1 VGEIPINS
9 PHKCEGGISLPHNK
23 KELAMSNQ
31 NGFNWDQFKHMTK
44 GQPSYVMLKI
54 AKYALQSVIFDMQR
68 WNSRHLDDIMGVKG
82 DIVAVQSKMW
92 DDVVARQRK
101 SGSAEIDNGEV

>member
-1 VGEIPINS
+1 
-9 PHKCEGGISLPHNK
+9 
-23 KELAMSNQ
+23 MSNQ

-68 WNSRHLDDIMGVKG
+68 WNSRHLDDIMGVKA
-82 DIVAVQSKMW
+82 DIVAVQTKMW

-101 SGSAEIDNGEV
+101 SGSAEIDNGEA